1 MKQKYID
8 IERELVKNYK
18 IVLVADSTCRSRI
31 HAHCDGSR
39 RICKWNY
46 INSVQGLFTLA
57 HEIGHIMTYKS
68 KMRRC
73 ESEYYATVWAL
84 KELEK
89 YHIKVPIEIVDR
101 YQRYIYMELDRGLKR
116 GGTYYF
122 REEDL
127 DLYNYKYIDDL
138 KVNTI
143 KEPKPV
149 IYKPRKI
156 EL

>member
-1 MKQKYID
+1 MKRNLLNNWEVVEKLGEGSYAEVYKAYKKVDGIPIYCAVKHISLSKVKDTATIIESLKKEATIMQK
-8 IERELVKNYK
+8 LNGNKNIINYLNSYK
-18 IVLVADSTCRSRI
+18 ETTDK
-31 HAHCDGSR
+31 G
-39 RICKWNY
+39 
-46 INSVQGLFTLA
+46 
-57 HEIGHIMTYKS
+57 E
-68 KMRRC
+68 
-73 ESEYYATVWAL
+73 
-84 KELEK
+84 
-89 YHIKVPIEIVDR
+89 VDC
-101 YQRYIYMELDRGLKR
+101 YIYMELDRGLKR

>member
-1 MKQKYID
+1 MDQKYIK
-8 IERELVKNYK
+8 IEEQLIKKYN
-18 IVLVADSTCRSRI
+18 IEIITNSSCRRRT
-31 HAHCDGSR
+31 HAHIDGTR
-39 RICKWNY
+39 RICKWNQANS
-46 INSVQGLFTLA
+46 INSLFILA

-89 YHIKVPIEIVDR
+89 YYIEVPIEIVDR